1 MKLPAFAF
9 CLAALVSSAADR
21 ILMTRLGPSQASLM
35 ISNLDGTGERALTT
49 GALDY
54 NPAWSADGK
63 WIAFT
68 SERNGSADLYRMH
81 NDGSGVERLTEDPSY
96 DDQAAFSPDGHRM
109 VFVSTRAAGT
119 ANLWILD
126 VKTKEAHP
134 LTSGQGG
141 DFRPAWS
148 PDGKWIAF
156 SSDRESSL
164 PYAKGRWEHLHIVD
178 IYLIRP
184 DGSGLKR
191 ISKHGDFCGSPKW
204 SRDSNSVVAYCMP
217 SEDTWTF
224 RTYPRDGE
232 TTLTRI
238 EIATGDS
245 KPASVGPG
253 VKLFASILPSGE
265 LGFVR
270 KDTKTM
276 GIFYSNGNAG
286 PSGDVRWPAWSPD
299 GSKVVYGRAVTP
311 APGTVQKLWSRNPK
325 YELISTGILPN
336 YDAKGERYVSTK
348 LAPATNSSTLQMTAG
363 DGPPKTLM
371 ETNGELIIAPAWSP
385 NGDQVIFGIGKFAAF
400 LDFAVGA
407 KKPVDPVNGGVQV
420 GIINTDGTGF
430 RKITS
435 GGNNNGF
442 ASFSPDGKRII
453 YRTMGPEGGGLR
465 IMNLEN
471 GQITAVT
478 DDYDNFPVWSPRG
491 DLIAFVRKMDND
503 FEVYTVRPDGKDVK
517 RVTHSKGN
525 DAHLNWSPD
534 GERILFATTRM
545 GFKDEALYTS
555 SPQPYGELFVMR
567 FDGTQVEQITDNQW
581 EDAGPAWQPKK
592 KSPVPSISAEE

>member
-1 MKLPAFAF
+1 MKLLFVL
-9 CLAALVSSAADR
+9 CSAALFSPAADR
-21 ILMTRLGPSQASLM
+21 ILMTRLGPSEASLM
-35 ISNLDGTGERALTT
+35 IANPDGSGERALTKGT
-49 GALDY
+49 LDY
-54 NPAWSADGK
+54 NPSWSEDGL

-81 NDGSGVERLTEDPSY
+81 PDGSGVERLTSDPSF
-96 DDQAAFSPDGHRM
+96 DDQAAFSPGGDRI

-126 VKTKEAHP
+126 VKTKIAHP
-134 LTSGQGG
+134 LTSGHGG

-184 DGSGLKR
+184 DGGGLKR

-204 SRDSNSVVAYCMP
+204 SRDSNSVVAYCM
-217 SEDTWTF
+217 SAEDTWTF
-224 RTYPRDGE
+224 RTAPEDGE
-232 TTLTRI
+232 TTLMRI
-238 EIATGDS
+238 DVSTGAATPVS
-245 KPASVGPG
+245 AGPG

-270 KDTKTM
+270 KDKKAV
-276 GIFYSNGNAG
+276 GIFYSNGKAG

-299 GSKVVYGRAVTP
+299 GSKVVYGRAFTP
-311 APGTVQKLWSRNPK
+311 PQGTVRKIWSRNPK
-325 YELISTGILPN
+325 FELISTGILPN
-336 YDAKGERYVSTK
+336 YDATGERYVSTM
-348 LAPATNSSTLQMTAG
+348 LAPETNSSTLQMTTG
-363 DGPPKTLM
+363 DGPPKALM
-371 ETNGELIIAPAWSP
+371 QTNGELIIAPAWSP
-385 NGDQVIFGIGKFAAF
+385 KGDQVIFGIGKFAAF
-400 LDFAVGA
+400 LDFAIGA
-407 KKPVDPVNGGVQV
+407 KKPVDPVNGGAQI
-420 GIINTDGTGF
+420 GIVNTDGTGF

-435 GGNNNGF
+435 GANNNGF
-442 ASFSPDGKRII
+442 ASFSPDGQRVA
-453 YRTMGPEGGGLR
+453 YRTMGPDGEGLR

-471 GQITAVT
+471 GRITALT

-491 DLIAFVRKMDND
+491 DLIAFVRKVDND
-503 FEVYTVRPDGKDVK
+503 FEVFTVRPDGKDVK
-517 RVTHSKGN
+517 RLTHSKGN

-534 GERILFATTRM
+534 GTRILFATTRM

-567 FDGTQVEQITDNQW
+567 FDGTEVEQITDNQW

-592 KSPVPSISAEE
+592 